1 MTRGVSHLD
10 SPAWDIK
17 VLQMPRFHYAR
28 TYWCYVLVLR
38 YLPNYEGNGKI
49 HPVTGHKGPE
59 GELDVGGCSTLRPGR
74 FTPGKDPEPIV

>member
-1 MTRGVSHLD
+1 MTRGVSHLH

-38 YLPNYEGNGKI
+38 CPPNYEGKAKK
-49 HPVTGHKGPE
+49 VK
-59 GELDVGGCSTLRPGR
+59 VKFTLLQATKARRGSR
-74 FTPGKDPEPIV
+74 GIDLLFL